1 MVRIDESLYEE
12 IITKQ
17 ELELLDSGKGYV
29 GFEPSGIP
37 HIASIFMFNAR
48 ISNLIESGVR
58 MDILLAD
65 WHASI
70 NDKLNG
76 DMELIRESGELLKEA
91 FRKTTKPN
99 PSFIWASDLISKKE
113 YFETLIRVGKNT
125 TLSRLTRALPIMGR
139 TEKDAESDFSKF
151 IYPLMQ
157 ATDIFVMDYDIAI
170 GGMDQRHAHMLQ
182 RDVAEKLGR
191 KKVICLHVPLL
202 GSLKGSGRMDM
213 FQKMSKSDPG
223 STILITDNEEDVKK
237 KISKAFCP
245 MNQASGNPVI
255 DILQYIIIPS
265 KGSITFPGK
274 EGDVKV
280 RNAKEL
286 KEKYESGAI
295 HPSELK
301 AKTAQEVIDIMKP
314 LTSIGEEF
322 KKLQMKLKK

>member
-1 MVRIDESLYEE
+1 MVRINESLYEE

-17 ELELLDSGKGYV
+17 ELETLDSGKGYI

-37 HIASIFMFNAR
+37 HIASIFMFNSR
-48 ISNLIESGVR
+48 ISNLIESGVK
-58 MDILLAD
+58 MDVLLAD
-65 WHASI
+65 WHAAI

-76 DMELIRESGELLKEA
+76 DMDLIRESGELLKEA
-91 FRKTTKPN
+91 FKKTTKPN

-139 TEKDAESDFSKF
+139 TEKDAESDFSKY
-151 IYPLMQ
+151 IYPIMQ
-157 ATDIFVMDYDIAI
+157 ATDIFVMNYDIAI

-191 KKVICLHVPLL
+191 KKVISLHVPLL

-223 STILITDNEEDVKK
+223 STILITDNEDEVKR

-245 MNQASGNPVI
+245 MNQATGNPVI

-265 KGSITFPGK
+265 RGKITIPGK

-280 RNAKEL
+280 ENAKEL
-286 KEKYESGAI
+286 KENYENGSI
-295 HPSELK
+295 HPSDLK
-301 AKTAQEVIDIMKP
+301 EKTAQEIIEIMKP

-322 KKLQMKLKK
+322 KKIQMKLKK